1 MTKKTGNVAID
12 FFGQLS
18 THLPSARKIVLANR
32 SHNRYDNTMKERPIL
47 YIKPGCPWCQEA
59 QMFFN
64 QHGIEVDILDVNRD
78 KSAMNRM
85 VEISGQTKTPTF
97 ELGDFVVADFDTDE
111 FLAELDE
118 FPEVR
123 IQLGIG
129 DNED

>member
-1 MTKKTGNVAID
+1 
-12 FFGQLS
+12 
-18 THLPSARKIVLANR
+18 
-32 SHNRYDNTMKERPIL
+32 MKERPIL
-47 YIKPGCPWCQEA
+47 YIKAGCPWCQEA
-59 QMFFN
+59 QMFFD
-64 QHGIEVDILDVNRD
+64 QHGVDVQTVDVNRD

-97 ELGDFVVADFDTDE
+97 EFGDFIVSDFDTDE
-111 FLAELDE
+111 FMAELDE